1 MIKTYFSS
9 FLFALV
15 SSSLH
20 AKTPTYQDFPAFTHT
35 GKNQPLK
42 LNNKSKKYRT
52 LFKEISQQQPNF
64 AGQYVMH
71 IFGCGGG
78 CSSALAYNAK
88 TGQSFILGQTFG
100 DCYHKAKGYTANDI
114 VFDLKSRLVVA
125 TGTRDGNQAHCETV
139 YYVVDQDH
147 FKEIAS
153 KKRYQ

>member
-1 MIKTYFSS
+1 MIG
-9 FLFALV
+9 V
-15 SSSLH
+15 SSMVG
-20 AKTPTYQDFPAFTHT
+20 ATPQSKDYSTVEYT
-35 GKNQPLK
+35 GKNQALK

-64 AGQYVMH
+64 AGQYVLH
-71 IFGCGGG
+71 VFGCGGG

-88 TGQSFILGQTFG
+88 TGQSFMLGQTFG

-139 YYVVDQDH
+139 YYVVDQDK

-153 KKRYQ
+153 KKIYP